1 MDLVPI
7 VGPVIGLLALMLGI
21 AYRRG
26 DLRRS
31 KRKPVADAA
40 TEVLATLAAVRAST
54 LTDQRPAA
62 LRPEGA
68 PAAWEAWHR
77 VWTQHRDLLPEIER
91 SAWSRAVGSLI
102 SHDLTVVNSVRAAS
116 ILDRGIDALTDNL
129 RKLQRGDRL
138 RPSPPPFEAAT
149 VEVLIERDL
158 ELQLLE
164 GALSELMF
172 GEAPDAV
179 GRRALQSVLSVAT
192 PTAPAAV
199 STPYRAS
206 ASASAVPEDPAR
218 ALQQIAS
225 DTAHEH
231 DHLLAALEED
241 TGAVVRIVNEL
252 VIRLGRGELGPQ
264 ATRVVNAYNFRQLLR
279 QSGIGAVRAAL
290 EDVAREAG
298 IPAFT
303 GKRYWPLR
311 HPAPYTGPVSVYI
324 EPVGHATGTISQRC
338 TIVWGEWQVDVAE
351 RLRPGERLVIEHQK
365 HDANDWPL
373 LVDVRP
379 EALVTAH
386 QGAPEVKPGDRLVRA
401 TDDMWESWIG

>member
-1 MDLVPI
+1 MPI
-7 VGPVIGLLALMLGI
+7 VGPIVGLLALIVGI

-40 TEVLATLAAVRAST
+40 TEILATLAIVRAST
-54 LTDQRPAA
+54 LTDQRPAN

-68 PAAWEAWHR
+68 TTAWEAWRR
-77 VWTQHRDLLPEIER
+77 VWAQHRDLLPEIER

-102 SHDLTVVNSVRAAS
+102 SHDLALVNRVRAAS
-116 ILDRGIDALTDNL
+116 ILDRGIDALADSL
-129 RKLQRGDRL
+129 RTLQRGDRL
-138 RPSPPPFEAAT
+138 RQSPPPFEAAT

-158 ELQLLE
+158 ELRLLE
-164 GALSELMF
+164 TALAELTF
-172 GEAPDAV
+172 GEPPDAV
-179 GRRALQSVLSVAT
+179 GRRALQAVLSV
-192 PTAPAAV
+192 TAPSQPPV
-199 STPYRAS
+199 AS
-206 ASASAVPEDPAR
+206 ATESVHVVPRDTAR

-231 DHLLAALEED
+231 DHLLAALEDD
-241 TGAVVRIVNEL
+241 TAAVVRTVNEL
-252 VIRLGRGELGPQ
+252 VKRLGRGELGAE
-264 ATRVVNAYNFRQLLR
+264 ATRVVGAYNFRQLLR
-279 QSGIGAVRAAL
+279 QSGISAVRAAM

-298 IPAFT
+298 IPTFA

-324 EPVGHATGTISQRC
+324 EPVGHAAGTIGQRC
-338 TIVWGEWQVDVAE
+338 TIVWGEWRVEVAE

-365 HDANDWPL
+365 NDANDWPL

-379 EALVTAH
+379 EALVAAD
-386 QGAPEVKPGDRLVRA
+386 QGAPQVREGDRLVRA